1 MKLYVLFFVFGLV
14 CLVIEMSVFPSGI
27 ALILSISAFAL
38 SVYEYHGKLT
48 AASDYLF
55 VAILWGTIGFI
66 WIYFLFRRR
75 KPKEPKQSD
84 QDINNY

>member
-55 VAILWGTIGFI
+55 LAILWGTIGVI
-66 WIYFLFRRR
+66 WVFFLFRRKKAER
-75 KPKEPKQSD
+75 TKAV
-84 QDINNY
+84 